1 MKKNIKQIFLISFLI
16 PLLYSCWSYYD
27 ATGIEHTITAIDLT
41 KGIAIA
47 IKNPYPKEG
56 SGPSYKGNKEW
67 MDNITSGSQNSTSEE
82 LSKQFMF
89 RYITAHKGWW
99 VYGEGQHIFKD
110 EATLEEWNLKFLNE
124 NMEEL
129 VALYLSVC
137 EMEYFPME
145 CNMIGH
151 LQNDTL
157 EVTDFE
163 ITYIQGC
170 GE

>member
-1 MKKNIKQIFLISFLI
+1 ML
-16 PLLYSCWSYYD
+16 D
-27 ATGIEHTITAIDLT
+27 
-41 KGIAIA
+41 
-47 IKNPYPKEG
+47 
-56 SGPSYKGNKEW
+56 
-67 MDNITSGSQNSTSEE
+67 
-82 LSKQFMF
+82 F
-89 RYITAHKGWW
+89 RYKIFVFLTLIFCISACGLTTKEQSKLEEPKQYIGWW

-110 EATLEEWNLKFLNE
+110 EETLGEWELTFPNE

-129 VALYLSVC
+129 VELYLAVC

-145 CNMIGH
+145 CNMQGH

-170 GE
+170 GEE

>member
-1 MKKNIKQIFLISFLI
+1 MSISFKDLIFLLLFSVFFSCTVQIKIST
-16 PLLYSCWSYYD
+16 D
-27 ATGIEHTITAIDLT
+27 
-41 KGIAIA
+41 
-47 IKNPYPKEG
+47 KEG
-56 SGPSYKGNKEW
+56 DQTKDGIKIIVENTKLKTY
-67 MDNITSGSQNSTSEE
+67 
-82 LSKQFMF
+82 
-89 RYITAHKGWW
+89 KGWW

-110 EATLEEWNLKFLNE
+110 QQTLKEYDLEFLNE

-129 VALYLSVC
+129 RILYLAVC

-151 LQNDTL
+151 LESDTL
-157 EVTDFE
+157 IVADFE

>member
-1 MKKNIKQIFLISFLI
+1 MRKKREKKKENSPLIRGARVVLFLLFII
-16 PLLYSCWSYYD
+16 
-27 ATGIEHTITAIDLT
+27 I
-41 KGIAIA
+41 
-47 IKNPYPKEG
+47 
-56 SGPSYKGNKEW
+56 
-67 MDNITSGSQNSTSEE
+67 ITSCGINTK
-82 LSKQFMF
+82 KQAEMVESIQ
-89 RYITAHKGWW
+89 YTGWW

-110 EATLEEWNLKFLNE
+110 EESLREWGITFPNE

-129 VALYLSVC
+129 VELYLAVC

-145 CNMIGH
+145 CIMQGN

-157 EVTDFE
+157 QVADFE